1 MMSKVLKVV
10 LALVIGLF
18 LYQMFFKN
26 AGAIHGEK
34 APNIETNLV
43 DGKAF
48 ALQDLEGQ
56 YVLLDFWASWCGP
69 CFRDLPYV
77 VKLHE
82 KYNGKS
88 FTDASG
94 FDVVSVALE
103 KSENRWQKAVERF
116 GFTWDKQIVD
126 QVQFV
131 RLSSI
136 ASAYNVSQIPT
147 KFLINPKGEIIGVNQ
162 SYEEID
168 AILSAKLR

>member
-1 MMSKVLKVV
+1 MMSNVLKGVFILV
-10 LALVIGLF
+10 LGLF
-18 LYQMFFKN
+18 LYQMFFNN
-26 AGAIHGEK
+26 AGAIQGEN
-34 APNIETNLV
+34 APAIETKLADGSDFNL
-43 DGKAF
+43 A
-48 ALQDLEGQ
+48 DLEGQ
-56 YVLLDFWASWCGP
+56 YIVLDFWASWCGP

-82 KYNGKS
+82 KYHGKT

-103 KSENRWQKAVERF
+103 KSENRWQKAVDRF

-126 QVQFV
+126 QVKFV
-131 RLSSI
+131 RLSAI
-136 ASAYNVSQIPT
+136 ANAYNVSEIPT

-162 SYEEID
+162 SYEELD